1 MCASPLWEGWLC
13 APHQEPRRA
22 ARLAQAFTTVDYVS
36 TDPRS
41 TRAVLKTV
49 IDVVRFG
56 FASVI
61 DTLELRR
68 RARICARIL
77 ASALHLVIAS
87 QSCIIISQQ
96 LSIAKA

>member
-1 MCASPLWEGWLC
+1 MSATP
-13 APHQEPRRA
+13 Q
-22 ARLAQAFTTVDYVS
+22 
-36 TDPRS
+36 S

-49 IDVVRFG
+49 IDVVTIG

-68 RARICARIL
+68 RARIRARIL
-77 ASALHLVIAS
+77 ASPLHLVIAS
-87 QSCIIISQQ
+87 QSCNIISQQ